1 MLSDC
6 EGDELKDDQLFSFAA
21 EIHIELVTLVC
32 DKTASFFNI
41 WVQSGAWA
49 IQGTPSKPSGKA
61 SVPLNRECLL
71 NESFSGWSLL
81 ITNK

>member
-32 DKTASFFNI
+32 DTKQLAFLTFEYKVEPELFRGHHRNQVARQVF
-41 WVQSGAWA
+41 
-49 IQGTPSKPSGKA
+49 P
-61 SVPLNRECLL
+61 
-71 NESFSGWSLL
+71 
-81 ITNK
+81 